1 MVKSCLVIDDDV
13 IQRNFLSEFINE
25 TPELELKGNF
35 ESAIKAL
42 DYLEKNSVDLIFL
55 DIEMPLL
62 NGLEFLKLLKNKP
75 AVILV
80 SSEQKYALES
90 YEYGV
95 SDYLLKPLSYAKFYT
110 AVQKIKVQF
119 EQNTSATP
127 SIKDL
132 FVKVN
137 SQIEKIDLATILFIE
152 AAVDYI
158 EIVTSTKKYLVNNSM
173 TKIMEK
179 LPQDQF
185 ARVHR
190 SYIVQL
196 NKIIAID
203 GNTLS
208 IGNKAIPISKTYKEE
223 LLGQINLL

>member
-95 SDYLLKPLSYAKFYT
+95 SDYLLKPLSYAKFYA

-119 EQNTSATP
+119 EQNTVAIP

-196 NKIIAID
+196 NKINAID